1 MHQPSFGLTLMP
13 RGPKKTYTGRG
24 SHIQVRMSDEEHR
37 DLMKYTK
44 SAGFQ
49 NYSDYVRQLIE
60 KDAGK
65 APVLSMLDQMRP
77 ENRNIHKRFEA
88 LWNSLGEH
96 DRGALERLLDAF
108 SPKTKG
114 KRAS

>member
-1 MHQPSFGLTLMP
+1 MP

-44 SAGFQ
+44 AAGFQ

-65 APVLSMLDQMRP
+65 APVAINQDAVRP
-77 ENRNIHKRFEA
+77 ENRNIHKRLEA
-88 LWNSLGEH
+88 IWNHLDEH
-96 DRGALERLLDAF
+96 DRNALERLLEAF

>member
-1 MHQPSFGLTLMP
+1 MRPQKSGLHLMP

-44 SAGFQ
+44 AAGFQ

-65 APVLSMLDQMRP
+65 ATVSINQDGVRP
-77 ENRNIHKRFEA
+77 ENRNIHKRLEEI
-88 LWNSLGEH
+88 LNSINAN
-96 DRGALERLLDAF
+96 DRNALERLLDAF
-108 SPKTKG
+108 APKSKG

>member
-1 MHQPSFGLTLMP
+1 MRPQKSGLHLMP

-44 SAGFQ
+44 AAGFQ

-65 APVLSMLDQMRP
+65 APVSIAQDQVRP
-77 ENRNIHKRFEA
+77 ENRNIHKRFES
-88 LWNSLGEH
+88 LWNGLGEH
-96 DRGALERLLDAF
+96 DRIALERVLDAF
-108 SPKTKG
+108 SPKSKG